1 MAKNNGSPGLSE
13 QFTLIIN
20 LTDGSEL
27 SYALNTNQ
35 KEDFEQTLRDAL
47 LSWRNPANAKFV
59 LFGVF
64 PKRVVYL
71 NTGYLLKITFV
82 DDFPALS
89 SEFSYKDNFNV
100 LPDSE
105 KTEKGFA
112 KSTEEDEALI
122 PQLIIKLTGKVEAS
136 DVLTYDGLEKGEL
149 SVFSLDAAVQESEMQ
164 EFLELID
171 TDGDN
176 NFIPVRQ
183 IVCMEGEADIF
194 EEVR

>member
-1 MAKNNGSPGLSE
+1 MEKENDSALSE
-13 QFTLIIN
+13 QFTLIIH

-27 SYALNTNQ
+27 SYAQNSDQ
-35 KEDFEQTLRDAL
+35 KENFEQTLRDSL
-47 LSWRNPANAKFV
+47 LSWRNAANFSFV

-64 PKRVVYL
+64 PNRNVYL
-71 NTGYLLKITFV
+71 NTEYVLKITFA
-82 DDFPALS
+82 DDFPALAS
-89 SEFSYKDNFNV
+89 GLGYKDNFNV

-105 KTEKGFA
+105 KTKEGFA

-122 PQLIIKLTGKVEAS
+122 PQLIVKMAGKIAES
-136 DVLTYDGLEKGEL
+136 EIMTFDGLEKGEL
-149 SVFSLDAAVQESEMQ
+149 SVFALDSGVKESEMQ

-183 IVCMEGEADIF
+183 IICMEGQGDIF
-194 EEVR
+194 EEVN